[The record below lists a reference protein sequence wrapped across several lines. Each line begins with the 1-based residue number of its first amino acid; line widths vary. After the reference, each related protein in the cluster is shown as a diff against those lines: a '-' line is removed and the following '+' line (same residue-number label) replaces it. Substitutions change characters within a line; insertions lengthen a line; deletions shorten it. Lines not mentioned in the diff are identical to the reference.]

1 MKKQKVC
8 VIGGGLTGLITA
20 LCLSKLNIEVD
31 LVCDDIKVNKK
42 FSRTIAISQNNL
54 EFLKKLKLYK
64 FLKKDF
70 WPCSTIKLYSKNN
83 KKDSEEI
90 FELNNNKLGKKIF
103 YVIEN
108 WKIINFMLKEISK
121 NKLISFKKQKKVTKI
136 GSGSFL
142 KSLKF
147 NNKITSKY
155 NLIILCTGSNSDLVK
170 KIFNN
175 KIYKHEYAETSIIT
189 MIKHQKIKNN
199 IARQVFLDDEILALL
214 PISNTA
220 TSIVLSTKK
229 ELIQKYK
236 KKNSLFKN
244 KIKFY
249 SEKFIKKI
257 KFQSPMQYRNLHF
270 ILSKKYFFNRILLFG
285 DALHSVHPFVGQGY
299 NMILRDLIILEE
311 VLKNKINL
319 GLDIGSEDA
328 LLDFSEKTKSANFA
342 YSFGIDFLKNIFSFK
357 KEYIKKFRNKIL
369 IAMNNNNLSKKF
381 FYNIADKGFR
391 F

>member
-8 VIGGGLTGLITA
+8 IIGGGLTGLITA

-31 LVCDDIKVNKK
+31 LVCGDIKINKK
-42 FSRTIAISQNNL
+42 FSRTIAISQSNL
-54 EFLKKLKLYK
+54 EFLKKLNLYK

-83 KKDSEEI
+83 KRDSEEI
-90 FELNNNKLGKKIF
+90 FELNNNKLGKKVF

-108 WKIINFMLKEISK
+108 WKIIDFMLKEISR
-121 NKLISFKKQKKVTKI
+121 NKLISFKKQKKI
-136 GSGSFL
+136 GSLAFL
-142 KSLKF
+142 RNLKL
-147 NNKITSKY
+147 NNKIASKY
-155 NLIILCTGSNSDLVK
+155 NLIILCTGSNSSLVK

-175 KIYKHEYAETSIIT
+175 KVYKYEYAETSIIT

-199 IARQVFLDDEILALL
+199 IARQFFLDDEILALL

-229 ELIQKYK
+229 ELTKKYK
-236 KKNSLFKN
+236 KKNNLFKE
-244 KIKFY
+244 KIKL
-249 SEKFIKKI
+249 SSKKFFKKI
-257 KFQSPMQYRNLHF
+257 KFQSAVQYRDLSF

-285 DALHSVHPFVGQGY
+285 DALHSVHPFAGQGF
-299 NMILRDLIILEE
+299 NMILRDLIILEK
-311 VLKNKINL
+311 VFKNKIDL

-328 LLDFSEKTKSANFA
+328 LLDFSEQTKSANFA

-357 KEYIKKFRNKIL
+357 KESIKKFRNKVL
-369 IAMNNNNLSKKF
+369 ESMNKNNLSKKF

>member
-8 VIGGGLTGLITA
+8 IIGGGLTGLITA

-31 LVCDDIKVNKK
+31 LVCGDIKINKK
-42 FSRTIAISQNNL
+42 FSRTIAISQSNL
-54 EFLKKLKLYK
+54 EFLKKLNLYK

-83 KKDSEEI
+83 KRDSEEI
-90 FELNNNKLGKKIF
+90 FELNNNKLGKKVF

-108 WKIINFMLKEISK
+108 WKIIDFMLKEISR
-121 NKLISFKKQKKVTKI
+121 NKLISFKKQKKI
-136 GSGSFL
+136 GSLAFL
-142 KSLKF
+142 RNLKL
-147 NNKITSKY
+147 NNKIASKY
-155 NLIILCTGSNSDLVK
+155 NLIILCTGSNSSLVK

-175 KIYKHEYAETSIIT
+175 KVYKYEYAETSIIT

-199 IARQVFLDDEILALL
+199 IARQFFLDDEILALL

-229 ELIQKYK
+229 ELTKKYK
-236 KKNSLFKN
+236 KKNNLFKE
-244 KIKFY
+244 KIKL
-249 SEKFIKKI
+249 SSKKFLKKI
-257 KFQSPMQYRNLHF
+257 KFQSAVQYRDLSF

-285 DALHSVHPFVGQGY
+285 DALHSVHPFAGQGF
-299 NMILRDLIILEE
+299 NMILRDLIILEK
-311 VLKNKINL
+311 VLKNKIDL

-328 LLDFSEKTKSANFA
+328 LLDFSEQTKSANFA

-357 KEYIKKFRNKIL
+357 KESIKKFRNKVL
-369 IAMNNNNLSKKF
+369 ESMNKNSLSKKF

>member
-8 VIGGGLTGLITA
+8 IIGGGLTGLITA

-31 LVCDDIKVNKK
+31 LVCGDIKINKK
-42 FSRTIAISQNNL
+42 FSRTIAISQSNL
-54 EFLKKLKLYK
+54 EFLKKLNLYK

-83 KKDSEEI
+83 KRDSEEI
-90 FELNNNKLGKKIF
+90 FELNNNKLGKKVF

-108 WKIINFMLKEISK
+108 WKIIDFMLKEISR
-121 NKLISFKKQKKVTKI
+121 NKLISFKKQKKI
-136 GSGSFL
+136 GSLAFL
-142 KSLKF
+142 RNLKL
-147 NNKITSKY
+147 NNKIASKY
-155 NLIILCTGSNSDLVK
+155 NLIILCTGSNSSLVK

-175 KIYKHEYAETSIIT
+175 KVYKYEYAETSIIT

-199 IARQVFLDDEILALL
+199 IARQFFLDDEILALL

-229 ELIQKYK
+229 ELTKKYK
-236 KKNSLFKN
+236 KKNNLFKE
-244 KIKFY
+244 KIKL
-249 SEKFIKKI
+249 SSKKFLKKI
-257 KFQSPMQYRNLHF
+257 KFQSAVQYRDLSF

-285 DALHSVHPFVGQGY
+285 DALHSVHPFAGQGF
-299 NMILRDLIILEE
+299 NMILRDLIILEK
-311 VLKNKINL
+311 VFKNKIDL

-328 LLDFSEKTKSANFA
+328 LLDFSEQTKSANFA

-357 KEYIKKFRNKIL
+357 KESIKKFRNKVL
-369 IAMNNNNLSKKF
+369 ESMNKNNLSKKF

>member
-8 VIGGGLTGLITA
+8 IIGGGLTGLITA

-31 LVCDDIKVNKK
+31 LVCGDIKINKK
-42 FSRTIAISQNNL
+42 FSRTIAISQSNL
-54 EFLKKLKLYK
+54 EFLKKLNLYK

-90 FELNNNKLGKKIF
+90 FELNNNKLGKKVF

-108 WKIINFMLKEISK
+108 WKIIDFMLKEISR
-121 NKLISFKKQKKVTKI
+121 NKLISFKKQKKI
-136 GSGSFL
+136 GSLAFL
-142 KSLKF
+142 RNLKL
-147 NNKITSKY
+147 NNKIASKY
-155 NLIILCTGSNSDLVK
+155 NLIILCTGSNSSLVK

-175 KIYKHEYAETSIIT
+175 KVYKYEYAETSIIT

-199 IARQVFLDDEILALL
+199 IARQFFLDDEILALL

-229 ELIQKYK
+229 ELTKKYK
-236 KKNSLFKN
+236 KENHLFKE
-244 KIKFY
+244 KVKLSSKKFL
-249 SEKFIKKI
+249 KKI
-257 KFQSPMQYRNLHF
+257 KFQSAVQYRDLSF

-285 DALHSVHPFVGQGY
+285 DALHSVHPFVGQGF
-299 NMILRDLIILEE
+299 NMILRDLIILEK
-311 VLKNKINL
+311 VLKNKIDL

-328 LLDFSEKTKSANFA
+328 LLDFSEQTKSANFA

-357 KEYIKKFRNKIL
+357 KESIKKFRNKVL
-369 IAMNNNNLSKKF
+369 ESMNKNSLSKKF